1 MRIAIYHN
9 PACSNSRGAL
19 AILKEAQARDGF
31 ELEII
36 EYLKTPP
43 TRATLER
50 LAAALAAD
58 AGAAWPGIAAGMMRE
73 KETLFAELAGASDA
87 VLLDALAAHPIL
99 LNRPI
104 VEAPRGTRLCRPP
117 ELVRGLL

>member
-1 MRIAIYHN
+1 MRITIYHN

-87 VLLDALAAHPIL
+87 ALLDALAAHPIL

-104 VEAPRGTRLCRPP
+104 VEAPKGTRLCRPP

>member
-43 TRATLER
+43 TRAALER

-104 VEAPRGTRLCRPP
+104 VEAPKGTRLCRPP

>member
-104 VEAPRGTRLCRPP
+104 VEAPKGTRLCRPP

>member
-1 MRIAIYHN
+1 MRITIYHN

-104 VEAPRGTRLCRPP
+104 VEAPKGTRLCRPP